1 MPTISHR
8 TSSLEMLNNV
18 NDFEEKRAFI
28 ASTLSLNDLLKSSSQ
43 EFRGPV
49 PPSQAQFSPIMGN
62 GYMTNM
68 GNMTSG
74 SVNNGYMVPPSLL
87 KPNTNGY
94 NVNFLNNGIPD
105 KDLGKKSNGVP
116 RSNSLGTATPP
127 IQRKSRLHAIG
138 RLFKPWK
145 WKRKKKSEKFEATSK
160 SLERK
165 ISMRTSKEELIQRG
179 ILLPGD
185 TNGTTSSPVCPL
197 LSPISPLLSSSV
209 LQDSRSASPRL
220 NLPQLVLNTN
230 KSEPN
235 KEKTEH
241 NGSVPS
247 GGEVVNISPK
257 SCGSLM
263 SPAGG
268 GPVPLPGL
276 VSVTVSNGT
285 SYNGTRTVYSPDS
298 DHAHSPPT
306 PQPPAPPIPGSVKS
320 NHHHQRPV
328 SLNSVKGAVN
338 EAVNPLSI
346 DPNERVTPSGNEVH
360 NGDIHDSI
368 GVSEIGVIPPPPM
381 FSSPSPPSASQR
393 HIIPPPKEHGGHPQH
408 QSHPPPQF
416 GVSVTNARGH
426 DISDQHAKDVYS
438 DEEDDEGCDDE
449 GDEDYDEASE
459 AVASKRVVQT
469 VPAKEPR
476 MDAVPLKSALKKPG
490 GAAVDIRRGGTSQNG
505 GRQGSASTPPQEK
518 NQNSSL
524 SGVRR
529 INGSH
534 PQFSNFREDKENI
547 PHEDDDEDG
556 PILYRDD
563 DSMEEEDRL
572 AAKLARKESLSMK
585 LQQRPGKQEL
595 IDRNILYQVSEEER
609 KLERN
614 IIGAKLIRRLSLR
627 PTQEELEERNI
638 LKKLDNDSIRLD
650 REEKKRY
657 LLRKLS
663 FRPSVDELKTRKII
677 KFNDYIEVTPCH
689 EYDRRADKPWT
700 RLTPKDKANIRKEL
714 NDYKSAEMDVHDDS
728 RHLTRFH
735 RP

>member
-43 EFRGPV
+43 DFRGPV

-116 RSNSLGTATPP
+116 RSNSLGSATPP
-127 IQRKSRLHAIG
+127 AQRKTRMQMLG

-145 WKRKKKSEKFEATSK
+145 WKKKKKSEKFEATSK

-165 ISMRTSKEELIQRG
+165 ISVRTSKEELIQRG
-179 ILLPGD
+179 ILLPAEALPSEPSPTSPQLSYLRGD
-185 TNGTTSSPVCPL
+185 GSQGQGPQP
-197 LSPISPLLSSSV
+197 
-209 LQDSRSASPRL
+209 SPRP
-220 NLPQLVLNTN
+220 NLPHLPPTNNN

-235 KEKTEH
+235 KDSKTEH
-241 NGSVPS
+241 SNGNGNVPGNEVVHHSPKGSSFLPSPSAPPGSV
-247 GGEVVNISPK
+247 
-257 SCGSLM
+257 
-263 SPAGG
+263 A
-268 GPVPLPGL
+268 LPGL
-276 VSVTVSNGT
+276 TRDPREQNGVSVTVSNGG
-285 SYNGTRTVYSPDS
+285 SYRTQQGHFSPDS
-298 DHAHSPPT
+298 GPVSPPT
-306 PQPPAPPIPGSVKS
+306 PVPPPAPGS
-320 NHHHQRPV
+320 HHHRPA
-328 SLNSVKGAVN
+328 SLPKGSNSNSASSSVT

-346 DPNERVTPSGNEVH
+346 DPNERVTPSGHTQH
-360 NGDIHDSI
+360 NGDMHDSL
-368 GVSEIGVIPPPPM
+368 GVTEIGVIPPPPM
-381 FSSPSPPSASQR
+381 FSSPSPPVR
-393 HIIPPPKEHGGHPQH
+393 HILPPPKEHSQH
-408 QSHPPPQF
+408 QAT
-416 GVSVTNARGH
+416 GVTTARGH
-426 DISDQHAKDVYS
+426 DLSDHPQFAKDNHTMYS
-438 DEEDDEGCDDE
+438 DEEEE
-449 GDEDYDEASE
+449 EEEEEEAE
-459 AVASKRVVQT
+459 EEFAEVPTRVVTT

-476 MDAVPLKSALKKPG
+476 LDQQPIKSALKKVR
-490 GAAVDIRRGGTSQNG
+490 GAKNG
-505 GRQGSASTPPQEK
+505 ASTPPSSQNGRRHASSPAQEK
-518 NQNSSL
+518 HQGSSL
-524 SGVRR
+524 GGARR
-529 INGSH
+529 HGG
-534 PQFSNFREDKENI
+534 QFSNLREDKENI
-547 PHEDDDEDG
+547 PHEEDDEEDG
-556 PILYRDD
+556 PILYRDED
-563 DSMEEEDRL
+563 NMENEDRL
-572 AAKLARKESLSMK
+572 AAKLARKESLSTK
-585 LQQRPGKQEL
+585 LEQRPGRQEL
-595 IDRNILYQVSEEER
+595 IDRNILYQVTEEER
-609 KLERN
+609 KIDRS
-614 IIGAKLIRRLSLR
+614 IISAKLIRRLSLR
-627 PTQEELEERNI
+627 PTPEELEERNV
-638 LKKLDNDSIRLD
+638 LKRKDDDQARLD

>member
-43 EFRGPV
+43 DFRGPV

-116 RSNSLGTATPP
+116 RSNTLGTATPP

-185 TNGTTSSPVCPL
+185 TNGTTSSPVSPL

-438 DEEDDEGCDDE
+438 DEEDDEGCDED

-505 GRQGSASTPPQEK
+505 GRQSSASTPPQEK

-638 LKKLDNDSIRLD
+638 LKKLDNESMSK
-650 REEKKRY
+650 EEKKRY

-663 FRPSVDELKTRKII
+663 FRPTVDELKNRKII
-677 KFNDYIEVTPCH
+677 KFNDYIEVTPAH

-714 NDYKSAEMDVHDDS
+714 NDYKSQEMPVHDES

>member
-1 MPTISHR
+1 
-8 TSSLEMLNNV
+8 
-18 NDFEEKRAFI
+18 
-28 ASTLSLNDLLKSSSQ
+28 
-43 EFRGPV
+43 
-49 PPSQAQFSPIMGN
+49 
-62 GYMTNM
+62 
-68 GNMTSG
+68 
-74 SVNNGYMVPPSLL
+74 
-87 KPNTNGY
+87 
-94 NVNFLNNGIPD
+94 
-105 KDLGKKSNGVP
+105 
-116 RSNSLGTATPP
+116 
-127 IQRKSRLHAIG
+127 
-138 RLFKPWK
+138 
-145 WKRKKKSEKFEATSK
+145 
-160 SLERK
+160 
-165 ISMRTSKEELIQRG
+165 
-179 ILLPGD
+179 
-185 TNGTTSSPVCPL
+185 
-197 LSPISPLLSSSV
+197 
-209 LQDSRSASPRL
+209 
-220 NLPQLVLNTN
+220 
-230 KSEPN
+230 
-235 KEKTEH
+235 
-241 NGSVPS
+241 
-247 GGEVVNISPK
+247 
-257 SCGSLM
+257 
-263 SPAGG
+263 
-268 GPVPLPGL
+268 
-276 VSVTVSNGT
+276 
-285 SYNGTRTVYSPDS
+285 
-298 DHAHSPPT
+298 
-306 PQPPAPPIPGSVKS
+306 
-320 NHHHQRPV
+320 
-328 SLNSVKGAVN
+328 VN

-368 GVSEIGVIPPPPM
+368 GVSDIGVIPPPPM

-438 DEEDDEGCDDE
+438 DEEDDEGCDED

-638 LKKLDNDSIRLD
+638 LKKLDNESMSK
-650 REEKKRY
+650 EEKKRY

-663 FRPSVDELKTRKII
+663 FRPTVDELKNRKII
-677 KFNDYIEVTPCH
+677 KFNDYIEVTPAH

-714 NDYKSAEMDVHDDS
+714 NDYKSQEMPVHDES